1 MMVMM
6 ASKQGGAS
14 SEIINQYLKAQAD
27 SMADTV
33 NQGREREM
41 AKERELE
48 LLLSRER
55 GKNAQNGFLSVK
67 NIPAFIIAVLLLV
80 SVITQVVMV
89 NKISTLERNQA
100 AVNQVL
106 MKGEMN
112 DTSSD
117 SGQ

>member
-33 NQGREREM
+33 NQRREREM

-55 GKNAQNGFLSVK
+55 GKNWPKKWFFSL
-67 NIPAFIIAVLLLV
+67 
-80 SVITQVVMV
+80 
-89 NKISTLERNQA
+89 
-100 AVNQVL
+100 
-106 MKGEMN
+106 
-112 DTSSD
+112 
-117 SGQ
+117 